1 MTSNSKQVLVTGG
14 TGFIGAPLVHQL
26 CEQGHSVLVLTRQ
39 KSLKEKQSSGVR
51 YINSLDEISDDDH
64 IDAIINL
71 AGESLA
77 ESRWTDQQ
85 KKKLVNSRLHTTRDL
100 FACAQRLQHKPGVL
114 INASAIGYY
123 GPQGD
128 ARLDETAPPVDCFS
142 HKLCE
147 QWEAAAQEFETFGTR
162 VCRLRFGVVFGPGGG
177 AFSELRRSFD
187 FGVASQF
194 GDGKQWMS
202 WVHRDDVIGVI
213 LYALQHTDIEGAI
226 NTTAPEPVTNAQ
238 FCEAMRS
245 NKRTLIKLKLP
256 AFVMRTLV
264 GEMAEELLLTG
275 QRVVP
280 KKLNDAGYSF
290 KYPDLQS
297 ALADLLS

>member
-1 MTSNSKQVLVTGG
+1 MSSNDMQILITGG
-14 TGFIGAPLVHQL
+14 TGFIGTPLVHAL
-26 CEQGHSVLVLTRQ
+26 SKQGQRVLVLTRQ
-39 KSLKEKQSSGVR
+39 QALTQKKSDSIR
-51 YINSLDEISDDDH
+51 YINSLDEISDDEH
-64 IDAIINL
+64 LHAIINL

-77 ESRWTDQQ
+77 ESRWTEQQ
-85 KKKLVNSRLHTTRDL
+85 KQNLINSRLHTTRDL
-100 FACAQRLQHKPGVL
+100 FTCVQRLQHKPDVL
-114 INASAIGYY
+114 INASAIGFY

-128 ARLDETAPPVDCFS
+128 TKLDESAATVDCFS
-142 HKLCE
+142 HQLCQ
-147 QWEAAAQEFETFGTR
+147 QWEAAAQQFETFGTR
-162 VCRLRFGVVFGPGGG
+162 VCRLRFGVVFGPDGG

-213 LYALQHTDIEGAI
+213 LYVLQHADIAGAI

-238 FCEAMRS
+238 FCAAMRT

-280 KKLNDAGYSF
+280 KKLVDSGYTF
-290 KYPDLQS
+290 KYPDLQP
-297 ALADLLS
+297 ALASLLA

>member
-1 MTSNSKQVLVTGG
+1 MSSNKLQILVTGG
-14 TGFIGAPLVHQL
+14 TGFIGSPLVSMLQQ
-26 CEQGHSVLVLTRQ
+26 QGHSVRVLTRQ
-39 KSLKEKQSSGVR
+39 KSLKQQQPGNVR
-51 YINSLDEISDDDH
+51 YINSLDEVNDDEH

-100 FACAQRLQHKPGVL
+100 FACAQRLQHKPDVL

-128 ARLDETAPPVDCFS
+128 TRLDESAATVDCFS
-142 HKLCE
+142 HKLCK
-147 QWEAAAQEFETFGTR
+147 QWEAAAQEFETLDMR

-194 GDGKQWMS
+194 GDGAQWMS
-202 WVHRDDVIGVI
+202 WVHRDDVVGVI
-213 LYALQHTDIEGAI
+213 MYALQHADMDGAI
-226 NTTAPEPVTNAQ
+226 NTTAPEPVTNAD
-238 FCEAMRS
+238 FCKTMRA

-256 AFVMRTLV
+256 PFVMRTLV

-280 KKLNDAGYSF
+280 KKLTDAGYSF
-290 KYPDLQS
+290 KYPNLQS
-297 ALADLLS
+297 ALDDLLN

>member
-1 MTSNSKQVLVTGG
+1 MSSNNMQILVTGG
-14 TGFIGAPLVHQL
+14 TGFIGTPLVGKL
-26 CEQGHSVLVLTRQ
+26 KEQGHSVLVLTRQ
-39 KSLKEKQSSGVR
+39 ESLKQKQPGNIR
-51 YINSLDEISDDDH
+51 YINNLDEVSDDQH
-64 IDAIINL
+64 LDAIINL

-85 KKKLVNSRLHTTRDL
+85 KQKLVNSRLHTTRDL
-100 FACAQRLQHKPGVL
+100 FACAQRLQHKPEVL

-128 ARLDETAPPVDCFS
+128 TKLDESAPTVDCFS

-147 QWEAAAQEFETFGTR
+147 QWEAAAQQFEALGTR
-162 VCRLRFGVVFGPGGG
+162 VCRLRFGVVFGPDGG

-194 GDGKQWMS
+194 GDGEQWMS
-202 WVHRDDVIGVI
+202 WVHRDDVVAVI
-213 LYALQHTDIEGAI
+213 LYALQHADIEGAI

-238 FCEAMRS
+238 FCEAMRAK
-245 NKRTLIKLKLP
+245 KRTLIKLKLP
-256 AFVMRTLV
+256 PFVMRTLV

-280 KKLNDAGYSF
+280 KKLIDSGYSF

-297 ALADLLS
+297 ALERLLD